1 MFKNKLV
8 IKELWIFK
16 IRSFK
21 YIKSIIG
28 MGDIMVV
35 AFALI
40 VGDAGKEKKILESL
54 KSMKEVEEAYIVYGE
69 YDIVVKVNVEQLKD
83 LDPFLTEKI
92 RNIDG
97 VQMTSTMIAL

>member
-1 MFKNKLV
+1 
-8 IKELWIFK
+8 
-16 IRSFK
+16 
-21 YIKSIIG
+21 

-40 VGDAGKEKKILESL
+40 VGDAGKEKKILEHL
-54 KSMKEVEEAYIVYGE
+54 KSMKEVVEAYIVYGE
-69 YDIVVKVNVEQLKD
+69 YDIVAKINVEQLKD
-83 LDPFLTEKI
+83 LDPFLTDKI

>member
-1 MFKNKLV
+1 
-8 IKELWIFK
+8 
-16 IRSFK
+16 
-21 YIKSIIG
+21 
-28 MGDIMVV
+28 MVV

-54 KSMKEVEEAYIVYGE
+54 KRMKEVEEAYIVYGE

>member
-1 MFKNKLV
+1 
-8 IKELWIFK
+8 
-16 IRSFK
+16 
-21 YIKSIIG
+21 
-28 MGDIMVV
+28 MVV

-54 KSMKEVEEAYIVYGE
+54 NKMKEVEEAYIVYGE

>member
-1 MFKNKLV
+1 
-8 IKELWIFK
+8 
-16 IRSFK
+16 
-21 YIKSIIG
+21 

-97 VQMTSTMIAL
+97 VQMTSTMIVL

>member
-1 MFKNKLV
+1 
-8 IKELWIFK
+8 
-16 IRSFK
+16 
-21 YIKSIIG
+21 

-54 KSMKEVEEAYIVYGE
+54 KNMKEVEEAYIVYGE

>member
-1 MFKNKLV
+1 
-8 IKELWIFK
+8 
-16 IRSFK
+16 
-21 YIKSIIG
+21 

-40 VGDAGKEKKILESL
+40 VGDAGKKILESL

>member
-1 MFKNKLV
+1 
-8 IKELWIFK
+8 
-16 IRSFK
+16 
-21 YIKSIIG
+21 
-28 MGDIMVV
+28 MVV
-35 AFALI
+35 AFALL
-40 VGDAGKEKKILESL
+40 VGDAGKEKSILDAL
-54 KSMKEVEEAYIVYGE
+54 KTMNEVEEAYIVYGE

>member
-1 MFKNKLV
+1 
-8 IKELWIFK
+8 
-16 IRSFK
+16 
-21 YIKSIIG
+21 

-40 VGDAGKEKKILESL
+40 VGDAGKEKSILESL

-83 LDPFLTEKI
+83 LDPFLTE
-92 RNIDG
+92 N
-97 VQMTSTMIAL
+97 